1 MKNSLN
7 FKEIETSKDLVAKTT
22 YSCIKNVF
30 SEEEQKN
37 ILVAEINPEYMDGI
51 KLCEYY
57 NIDMKTGVNCLIC
70 ECKRGENKTYVALL
84 VPTGYKYNMSS
95 TVRKYTN
102 SRMVSIAPLDYVIE
116 QTKMEYGSINP
127 LGIPQEWK
135 IFIDPKV
142 IETDR
147 IICGSGLQKSKLSLP
162 SKYLLK
168 LPNAEL
174 LDNLAKEIF
183 K

>member
-1 MKNSLN
+1 MNNKLN
-7 FKEIETSKDLVAKTT
+7 FKSIEENKYLIAESTFC
-22 YSCIKNVF
+22 CIKNVF
-30 SEEEQKN
+30 SEEKQKN
-37 ILVAEINPEYMDGI
+37 ILVAEIDSDYMDGI
-51 KLCEYY
+51 KLCEHY
-57 NIDMKTGVNCLIC
+57 NIDIKTGVNCLIC
-70 ECKRGENKTYVALL
+70 ECKRGESITYVALL

-102 SRMVSIAPLDYVIE
+102 SRMVSVAPLEYVLE
-116 QTKMEYGSINP
+116 KTKMEYGSINP
-127 LGIPQEWK
+127 IGLPQEWK

-142 IETDR
+142 IEVER

-174 LDNLAKEIF
+174 LNNLAKE
-183 K
+183 